1 MEDIF
6 LKQRKILKEVYNF
19 PPDEGFVLS
28 LKDDKVFRI
37 FMRRNIKF
45 LAKIIS
51 IVIDIPYDDLLNRM
65 VLADNNTPEDKIFT
79 HYNSQDIVVS
89 IDNKKINIE
98 MGSNRYKN
106 KRKNEITANKYAGN
120 LYIEGEKYE
129 NTLYYF
135 YQICIE
141 DYNIFKNNLLISKS
155 TMVEI
160 SSGNY
165 EIESDEFIK
174 YHINLKNI
182 DKSCYNENNKY
193 FKFFTLTK
201 ISDLEDLSK
210 GDEILME
217 ALDDLK
223 NLSTDSMLISEL
235 EEQKLNDYCNKTALI
250 DAKKDGLTEGKQIG
264 LTEGKQIRNIEIVKK
279 SLEQGID
286 IETISTITGL
296 TIEEINN
303 LKEETTL

>member
-1 MEDIF
+1 MDDIY

-19 PPDEGFVLS
+19 PPDEDSVLS
-28 LKDDKVFRI
+28 INDDKVFRI
-37 FMRRNIKF
+37 FMRRNVKF

-65 VLADNNTPEDKIFT
+65 ILVDNNTPEDKIYT

-89 IDNKKINIE
+89 IDNKRINIE
-98 MGSNRYKN
+98 MGSNRYRN

-120 LYIEGEKYE
+120 LYMEGERFE
-129 NTLYYF
+129 DTVYYF

-141 DYNIFKNNLLISKS
+141 DYNLFKNNLLISKS

-174 YHINLKNI
+174 YHICLKNI
-182 DKSCYNENNKY
+182 DKSCYNDDTKY

-201 ISDLEDLSK
+201 IKDLEDLSK
-210 GDEILME
+210 GNEILMD
-217 ALDDLK
+217 ALKDLK
-223 NLSTDSMLISEL
+223 NLSSDNMLISEL
-235 EEQKLNDYCNKTALI
+235 EEEKINDYCNKTALI
-250 DAKKDGLTEGKQIG
+250 DAKNEGKQ
-264 LTEGKQIRNIEIVKK
+264 LEKIEIAKNLIKK
-279 SLEQGID
+279 I
-286 IETISTITGL
+286 
-296 TIEEINN
+296 
-303 LKEETTL
+303 